1 MTKIAG
7 SGPLVRG
14 MDPRIRIH
22 PKMSWIRNS
31 GINPRSRIGTK
42 TLRFRFFTILIII
55 PFGSGPSRAEQ
66 GETNAGGATQDLHTR
81 GEAQGIRLLLISVA
95 DPDPGSGAFLI
106 PGSGMGKKSGSG
118 SGMKNPEHIS
128 ESFETIFWVK
138 IPIFFLMR
146 IRDP

>member
-1 MTKIAG
+1 
-7 SGPLVRG
+7 
-14 MDPRIRIH
+14 MDPQHWLQWYKSTEPH
-22 PKMSWIRNS
+22 PYQNLTVS
-31 GINPRSRIGTK
+31 
-42 TLRFRFFTILIII
+42 LFFTIFILI

-66 GETNAGGATQDLHTR
+66 GETNAGGATQDLHSR

-138 IPIFFLMR
+138 IPIFFDADPGSGMKEIR
-146 IRDP
+146 I